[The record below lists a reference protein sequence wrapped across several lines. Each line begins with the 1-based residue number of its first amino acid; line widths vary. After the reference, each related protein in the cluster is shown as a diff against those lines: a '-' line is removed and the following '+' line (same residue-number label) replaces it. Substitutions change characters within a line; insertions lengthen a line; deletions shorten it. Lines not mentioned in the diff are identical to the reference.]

1 MALHVISREWGMLY
15 AKGDAGF
22 NKWVVNYPF
31 YANIHREGVV
41 LYGAASALE
50 NAVEVQESII
60 SKH

>member
-1 MALHVISREWGMLY
+1 MLY